1 MRGRPAYIGPV
12 TVTLLPFEL
21 PGTQAVADRSLPAD
35 ADQEAADAAQHDF
48 EAARRSDCGA
58 FVRLV
63 RRHQARVYSL
73 ALRLTGRP
81 EDAEELAQ
89 DTFLGLYGR
98 LRHLESALHVR
109 HWVCR
114 TVTHRSIDLL
124 RSRGRRPQSESID
137 AMMLEI
143 PVEEAGG
150 DPLLHR
156 TLRALVLRLP
166 EIPRA
171 VLVLR
176 FQEDLDPLDI
186 AATLDLPLNTVKSH
200 LRRSLEWLR
209 GQGLEMPR

>member
-1 MRGRPAYIGPV
+1 MSP
-12 TVTLLPFEL
+12 TSLTLEL
-21 PGTQAVADRSLPAD
+21 SSLPAELQSRQV
-35 ADQEAADAAQHDF
+35 ADFDF
-48 EAARRSDCGA
+48 TAARAGDVGA

-63 RRHQARVYSL
+63 RQHQARVFSL
-73 ALRLTGRP
+73 ALRLTGRR

-89 DTFLGLYGR
+89 DTFLGLYGQ
-98 LRHLESALHVR
+98 LRSLESALHVR

-124 RSRGRRPQSESID
+124 RARARRPQSRSLD
-137 AMMLEI
+137 QLMLEV
-143 PVEEAGG
+143 PVEDVGG

-156 TLRALVLRLP
+156 TLRAVLLRLP

-171 VLVLR
+171 VVILR

-186 AATLDLPLNTVKSH
+186 AAMLDLPLNTVKSH
-200 LRRSLEWLR
+200 LRRSLDWLR

>member
-1 MRGRPAYIGPV
+1 MHPIAGSPAYIGSVSP
-12 TVTLLPFEL
+12 TSLTLDL
-21 PGTQAVADRSLPAD
+21 ASLPAGPLIGQAVD
-35 ADQEAADAAQHDF
+35 GDF
-48 EAARRSDCGA
+48 AAARTGDTSA

-63 RRHQARVYSL
+63 RHHQARVFSL
-73 ALRLTGRP
+73 ALRLTGRR

-89 DTFLGLYGR
+89 DTFLGLHAQ
-98 LRHLESALHVR
+98 LRNLDSALHVR

-124 RSRGRRPQSESID
+124 RARARRPQAQSLD
-137 AMMLEI
+137 QMMLEV
-143 PVEEAGG
+143 PVEDASG

-156 TLRALVLRLP
+156 TLRAVLLRLP

-171 VLVLR
+171 VVVLR

-186 AATLDLPLNTVKSH
+186 AATLDLPINTVKSH
-200 LRRSLEWLR
+200 LRRSLDWLR